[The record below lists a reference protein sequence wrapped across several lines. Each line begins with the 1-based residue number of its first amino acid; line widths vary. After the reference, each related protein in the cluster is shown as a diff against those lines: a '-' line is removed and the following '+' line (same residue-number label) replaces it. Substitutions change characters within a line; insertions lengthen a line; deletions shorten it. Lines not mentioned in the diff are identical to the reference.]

1 MIRSNAIA
9 ASLAFAITLTNC
21 FAQVLKGS
29 REPESK
35 ANETSINW
43 GDKQLA
49 ERLARNV
56 KAGPKLAL
64 NSGQNSNSAT
74 LALLKQQRQSAAA
87 AASSNKTGVSG
98 VEASPQSKTAF
109 PPSSVGSLGPSKT
122 DAATGRSGTQ
132 AVQVGTKSSGPISAQ
147 ARQAQPPIPC
157 MRAEISDV
165 DGARTGIVFSP
176 GYSYVIHGC
185 GFGNQPGAVYL
196 MGVKQETA
204 PPQGFNVPPPGL
216 HSNWVKLGVP
226 GVDKHQTQN
235 TWTNTRI
242 EVVVDPNTSGFY
254 DSSTATVVVILSD
267 NITQLQAHGF
277 TFFAARAQQTLAS
290 LPRAL
295 YGASSPRQLTVIR
308 GGAGFS
314 PAHVTDGAGHAVQ
327 ANLVSPSAAS
337 LILPGHTFAVVR
349 EDNGSA
355 FPAGTDTVDL
365 TNGLQTGFEVSSIQL
380 FYAALTP
387 AMCTGISGSSG
398 SFSTNGNWNAVR
410 LGGPDRLSVTWQEQ
424 SCGGNG
430 VSAYALDVFAEGPRG
445 VSPI

>member
-1 MIRSNAIA
+1 MTRAHAIA
-9 ASLAFAITLTNC
+9 ASLVLALTLMNC

-29 REPESK
+29 REPEGK
-35 ANETSINW
+35 AGETSINW
-43 GDKQLA
+43 GDKNLA
-49 ERLARNV
+49 EQLARNV
-56 KAGPKLAL
+56 KAGPKIAL
-64 NSGQNSNSAT
+64 PKSGQNSNSAA

-87 AASSNKTGVSG
+87 AASPNKPGVSG
-98 VEASPQSKTAF
+98 VEASPQTKTAL
-109 PPSSVGSLGPSKT
+109 PTSSVGSLGTSKT

-165 DGARTGIVFSP
+165 DGAPTGIVFSP

-204 PPQGFNVPPPGL
+204 PPQGFNVPPPAL
-216 HSNWVKLGVP
+216 HSDWVTLGVP
-226 GVDKHQTQN
+226 GVGKHQTQN

-254 DSSTATVVVILSD
+254 DSSAATVVVILSD

-290 LPRAL
+290 LPRTL
-295 YGASSPRQLTVIR
+295 YGASSPRQLGVVR
-308 GGAGFS
+308 AGAGFS

-327 ANLVSPSAAS
+327 ANLLSPSAAS
-337 LILPGHTFAVVR
+337 LVLPGHTFAVVR
-349 EDNGSA
+349 EDNASA
-355 FPAGTDTVDL
+355 FSAGTDTVDM

-380 FYAALTP
+380 FYAALTQ
-387 AMCTGISGSSG
+387 AMCPG
-398 SFSTNGNWNAVR
+398 SFSANGNWNAVR

-430 VSAYALDVFAEGPRG
+430 VSAYALDVFVEGPRG
-445 VSPI
+445 VSAI